1 MKLLLDTHIV
11 CWQFYE
17 PRNLPKEARRLM
29 LDAEAV
35 LVSSASIWEIAIKV
49 RIGKLN
55 ANPRRV
61 VQFMEAAGFEEL
73 PVFSRHTVLVA
84 DLPLYHTDP
93 FDRLLI
99 AQAISEPLHL
109 LTTDAQ
115 LKPYSELVILV

>member
-84 DLPLYHTDP
+84 DLPLHHTDP